1 MWWRWARVVG
11 GASILAFLLA
21 RLGGDSFVVALRA
34 TDARALVAGTV
45 IGAVTTLCAAWRWRV
60 VARALRIELP
70 LGSAVAACYRAQ
82 FLNVTLPGG
91 VLGDL
96 DRGVHNGRE
105 IDDLGRGLRAVVWE
119 RTAGQVVLATLTVG
133 ALLIWQPFGS
143 PSVLIAAGSLVGAA
157 ILLSAMAYAVRSR
170 RTPAGR
176 FARLAAEARGLTAPA
191 TLLAMA
197 ATSLVVIA
205 GHLATFLLAARTVGV
220 QLPVADLIPL
230 ALVVLGAAG
239 LPVNVAGWGP
249 REGAAAWVFGA
260 VGAGAAQGLAVAV
273 AYGVIVVVATLPGA
287 LLLLIGRAR
296 WNPAVLAAQAGTHG

>member
-170 RTPAGR
+170 H
-176 FARLAAEARGLTAPA
+176 ARAARRRGDSRGWPPKLAA
-191 TLLAMA
+191 
-197 ATSLVVIA
+197 
-205 GHLATFLLAARTVGV
+205 
-220 QLPVADLIPL
+220 
-230 ALVVLGAAG
+230 
-239 LPVNVAGWGP
+239 
-249 REGAAAWVFGA
+249 
-260 VGAGAAQGLAVAV
+260 
-273 AYGVIVVVATLPGA
+273 
-287 LLLLIGRAR
+287 
-296 WNPAVLAAQAGTHG
+296 